1 MKKLIHFCLLVV
13 LVTSC
18 STDHRIIDNP
28 YIESATSQI
37 YDVTRVELSDTAT
50 VVHLEAHYLPGW
62 WIMPLRAMCL
72 RVDGEKYTATRLE
85 GANFDERFW
94 MHPDGHAPM
103 IATFPPIPKGAKAMD
118 LFNGYYEIGTERLF
132 GIDLTGRKRTPK
144 YHKDLPRKFRKPID
158 KGEVE
163 LPELSYKVG
172 ESEMRL
178 HLLGYRDSLMDN
190 RVEIVVKNIFD
201 DEVVYYSTVD
211 TEGNLSFRMPLYGT
225 SLIQIGYL
233 GSYNRFHFYIGASHN
248 NMPAHERIYHLYI
261 DPGEVTDVYIDLTKR
276 GEWLR
281 NRRNGVC
288 TYDMGIYTSGRYAE
302 VNRQM
307 NSLPYQ
313 VFMDP
318 LPRLHNFVDYR
329 VSTEEY
335 IAQVTKCY
343 HECRDSIAS
352 AKDLTP
358 LQKRISTVQLNEEYV
373 SYAANPEGVLMG
385 NFCRGGGR
393 NYGRHQWPDSV
404 KMAEFTL
411 EQRRDMVREM
421 GLSGELSILEQL
433 ADTQLAR
440 VCSFDELGYKF
451 DFYNDVANAH
461 WPYRTIIRH
470 KQLDSVSVKRIKE
483 IKTKEVV
490 TLLND
495 MITED
500 QKQVVEAAES
510 VVFEPTPQG
519 EAKEVFDAIVARH
532 KGKVV
537 VLRNWYN
544 FNFSDFSS
552 LHEMRREA
560 DLRRETSEQGV
571 VWIDLNYAYPYEMKD
586 PARLASI
593 KRIMMETTDGL
604 HYILPVDHVLDLF
617 LLIDKESKYR
627 NGPMPRYYI
636 VDKQGNAEPQVINI
650 YGNRYSDDDYNGVR
664 DTDRLR
670 RIIEEKL
677 QQDYSTIQV
686 NS

>member
-37 YDVTRVELSDTAT
+37 YDVTRVELTDTAT
-50 VVHLEAHYLPGW
+50 IVHLEAHYLPGW

-190 RVEIVVKNIFD
+190 RVVIVVKNIFD
-201 DEVVYYSTVD
+201 DMGAYYSTVD

-233 GSYNRFHFYIGASHN
+233 GAYNRFHFYIGASN
-248 NMPAHERIYHLYI
+248 NNLPAHERIYHLYI

-302 VNRQM
+302 VNRQL
-307 NSLPYQ
+307 NNLPYQ
-313 VFMDP
+313 VLMDP

-335 IAQVTKCY
+335 IAHVTKCY

-358 LQKRISTVQLNEEYV
+358 LQKRISAVQLNEEYV
-373 SYAANPEGVLMG
+373 SYAANPEGVLRG
-385 NFCRGGGR
+385 NFCWGGGR
-393 NYGRHQWPDSV
+393 NYQYYSKLPDSV
-404 KMAEFTL
+404 KLAEFTL
-411 EQRRDMVREM
+411 EQKRDMVREM
-421 GLSGELSILEQL
+421 GLTGDLSVLEQL
-433 ADTQLAR
+433 ADRKLAR
-440 VCSFDELGYKF
+440 VCTFDELGYEF
-451 DFYNDVANAH
+451 DFYKDVFNAV
-461 WPYRTIIRH
+461 WPYRKIIQH
-470 KQLDSVSVKRIKE
+470 EQLDSVSVERIKE

-500 QKQVVEAAES
+500 QKQVVEAAER

-537 VLRNWYN
+537 VLRNWHLT
-544 FNFSDFSS
+544 FSDFPK
-552 LHEMRREA
+552 LHEMRQEA
-560 DLRRETSEQGV
+560 DLRRQTSEQGV
-571 VWIDLNYAYPYEMKD
+571 VWIDLTYAYPYEMDD
-586 PARLASI
+586 PSVLAGI

-604 HYILPVDHVLDLF
+604 HYILPANQYLDIF
-617 LLIDKESKYR
+617 LLIDKERKRY
-627 NGPMPRYYI
+627 GPMPQYYI
-636 VDKQGNAEPQVINI
+636 VDKQGNAEPQLIDI
-650 YGNRYSDDDYNGVR
+650 YGNRPSGEDYNGVR

-677 QQDYSTIQV
+677 
-686 NS
+686 NE

>member
-37 YDVTRVELSDTAT
+37 YDVTRVELTDTAT
-50 VVHLEAHYLPGW
+50 IVHLEAHYLPGW

-190 RVEIVVKNIFD
+190 RVVIVVKNIFD
-201 DEVVYYSTVD
+201 DMGVYYSTVD
-211 TEGNLSFRMPLYGT
+211 TEGNLSFRIPLYGT

-233 GSYNRFHFYIGASHN
+233 GAYNRFHFYIGASHN
-248 NMPAHERIYHLYI
+248 NLPAHERIYHLYI

-307 NSLPYQ
+307 NNLPYQ
-313 VFMDP
+313 VLMDP
-318 LPRLHNFVDYR
+318 LPRLHNFIDYR

-335 IAQVTKCY
+335 IAHVTKCY

-373 SYAANPEGVLMG
+373 SYAANPEGVLRG
-385 NFCRGGGR
+385 NFCWGGGR
-393 NYGRHQWPDSV
+393 NYQYYSKLPDSV
-404 KMAEFTL
+404 KLAEFTL
-411 EQRRDMVREM
+411 EQKRGMVREM
-421 GLSGELSILEQL
+421 GLTGDLSVLEQL
-433 ADTQLAR
+433 ADIKLAR
-440 VCSFDELGYKF
+440 VCTVDELGYKF
-451 DFYNDVANAH
+451 DFYNDVAHARR
-461 WPYRTIIRH
+461 PYRMIIQH
-470 KQLDSVSVKRIKE
+470 KQLDSVSVERIKE

-490 TLLND
+490 TMLND

-537 VLRNWYN
+537 VLRNWYYSG
-544 FNFSDFSS
+544 FSDFPS
-552 LHEMRREA
+552 LHEVRREV

-571 VWIDLNYAYPYEMKD
+571 VWIDLNYTYPYEMDD
-586 PARLASI
+586 PSRLAGI

-604 HYILPVDHVLDLF
+604 HYILHHGHALDIF
-617 LLIDKESKYR
+617 LLIDKESEHR
-627 NGPMPRYYI
+627 RGPMPQYYI
-636 VDKQGNAEPQVINI
+636 VDKQGNAEPQAINI
-650 YGNRYSDDDYNGVR
+650 YGNRHTDEDYNGVR

-677 QQDYSTIQV
+677 
-686 NS
+686 NE

>member
-37 YDVTRVELSDTAT
+37 YDVTRVELTDTAT
-50 VVHLEAHYLPGW
+50 IVHLEAHYLPGW

-163 LPELSYKVG
+163 LPELSYTVG

-201 DEVVYYSTVD
+201 NQGTIFDNQGTFYSTVD

-233 GSYNRFHFYIGASHN
+233 GAYNKYHFYIGASRN
-248 NMPAHERIYHLYI
+248 NLPAHEQLYYLYI
-261 DPGEVTDVYIDLTKR
+261 DPGEVIDVYIDLTKR

-288 TYDMGIYTSGRYAE
+288 TYDMGLYTSGRYAE

-313 VFMDP
+313 VLMDP
-318 LPRLHNFVDYR
+318 LPRLHNFVDFR
-329 VSTEEY
+329 VSTDEY
-335 IAQVTKCY
+335 IAHVTKCY

-373 SYAANPEGVLMG
+373 SYAANPEGVLLG
-385 NFCRGGGR
+385 NFCWGGGR

-404 KMAEFTL
+404 KKAEFTL
-411 EQRRDMVREM
+411 EQKRGMVREM

-433 ADTQLAR
+433 ADIKLAR
-440 VCSFDELGYKF
+440 VCTLDELGYKF
-451 DFYNDVANAH
+451 DFYNDVANARR
-461 WPYRTIIRH
+461 PYRMIIRH
-470 KQLDSVSVKRIKE
+470 KQLDSVSVESIKE

-495 MITED
+495 IITED
-500 QKQVVEAAES
+500 QKLVVEAAES

-537 VLRNWYN
+537 VLRNWCYVD
-544 FNFSDFSS
+544 FSDFAS
-552 LHEMRREA
+552 LHEVRREA

-571 VWIDLNYAYPYEMKD
+571 VWIDLNYIYPYEMDD
-586 PARLASI
+586 PSRLASI
-593 KRIMMETTDGL
+593 KRIMKETTDGL
-604 HYILPVDHVLDLF
+604 HYILPAKQALDIF
-617 LLIDKESKYR
+617 LLIDKKSEHR
-627 NGPMPRYYI
+627 RGPMPQYYI
-636 VDKQGNAEPQVINI
+636 VDKQGNAEPQAINI
-650 YGNRYSDDDYNGVR
+650 YGDRYTGEDYNGVR

-670 RIIEEKL
+670 RVIEEKL
-677 QQDYSTIQV
+677 
-686 NS
+686 NE

>member
-201 DEVVYYSTVD
+201 DKVVYYSTVD
-211 TEGNLSFRMPLYGT
+211 TEGNLSFRIPLYGT
-225 SLIQIGYL
+225 SMIKLGYL
-233 GSYNRFHFYIGASHN
+233 GAYDRSNYYIGAPHN
-248 NMPAHERIYHLYI
+248 NLPAHERIYHLYI

-288 TYDMGIYTSGRYAE
+288 TYDMGLYTSGRHAE

-313 VFMDP
+313 VLMDP

-335 IAQVTKCY
+335 IAHVTKRY

-373 SYAANPEGVLMG
+373 SYAANPEGVLLG
-385 NFCRGGGR
+385 NFCWGGGR

-421 GLSGELSILEQL
+421 GLTGDLSILEQL

-451 DFYNDVANAH
+451 DFYNDVAHARR
-461 WPYRTIIRH
+461 PYRMIIRH
-470 KQLDSVSVKRIKE
+470 KQLDSVCVERIKE

-490 TLLND
+490 TMLND

-537 VLRNWYN
+537 VLRNWYHSG
-544 FNFSDFSS
+544 FSDFAS
-552 LHEMRREA
+552 LHEVRREA
-560 DLRRETSEQGV
+560 DLRRQTSEQGV
-571 VWIDLNYAYPYEMKD
+571 VWIDLNYTYPYEMED
-586 PARLASI
+586 PSRLASI

-604 HYILPVDHVLDLF
+604 HYILHHGHALDIF
-617 LLIDKESKYR
+617 LLIDKESKHR
-627 NGPMPRYYI
+627 RGPMPRYYI

-677 QQDYSTIQV
+677 QQD
-686 NS
+686 